1 MYANVEVAQTAREDV
16 ERAIRTVLGWLA
28 SRARTTL
35 GDEFLDGVYRGL
47 LATHAP
53 DEVLIEALARRA
65 AADAGRD
72 RVQGVARQFGA
83 NHRRGAGTE

>member
-16 ERAIRTVLGWLA
+16 ERAVRTVLGRLA

-35 GDEFLDGVYRGL
+35 GDEFLDGVYRG